1 MSLIDSARSLLLLI
15 DFQAR
20 LMPAIHEAEAALLNA
35 GRLLEAAGMLDVPS
49 LLTEQNPKGLGP
61 TVGQLPVGDAPVVAK
76 QSFGACGEEG
86 FADRIPANAQVIVAG
101 WEAHVCVLQTVLDLV
116 ENGYQPVV
124 IEDCV
129 SSRKPADKATALRRM
144 AQEGAV
150 ITSAESILFELCR
163 VAGTDGFKAISRLV
177 K

>member
-1 MSLIDSARSLLLLI
+1 MPLIDSARSLLLLI

-20 LMPAIHEAEAALLNA
+20 LMPAIHEAEAALRNA

-101 WEAHVCVLQTVLDLV
+101 WEAHVCVLQTVLGLLV
-116 ENGYQPVV
+116 AGHQVHVVADAIGSRQP
-124 IEDCV
+124 E
-129 SSRKPADKATALRRM
+129 SKETAIRRM
-144 AQEGAV
+144 ERHGAEIV
-150 ITSAESILFELCR
+150 TTEMVLFEWLR
-163 VAGTDGFKAISRLV
+163 TAAHPRFREVAALIR
-177 K
+177 